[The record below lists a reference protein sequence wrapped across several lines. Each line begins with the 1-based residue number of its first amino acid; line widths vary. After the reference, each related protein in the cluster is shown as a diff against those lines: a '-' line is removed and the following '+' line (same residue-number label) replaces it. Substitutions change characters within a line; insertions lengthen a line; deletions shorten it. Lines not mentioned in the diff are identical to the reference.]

1 MKGKM
6 GGPVAASKKMK
17 AMGRNLARASNQQ
30 SSAKVPMKYAAGGG
44 VKMPMASDMGSMN
57 GNGMDQSGFGSGK
70 ARGGKAQ
77 TKGRNFKG
85 SF

>member
-1 MKGKM
+1 MKGKT

-44 VKMPMASDMGSMN
+44 VNLPKSADMGA
-57 GNGMDQSGFGSGK
+57 MDSNRIDGTGFGSGK

-77 TKGRNFKG
+77 TKGR
-85 SF
+85 SFRGVV